1 MRRGPDSL
9 FFADK
14 GVSYLKG
21 KGIFLFLSLLATLS
35 MAGIAAAVAYRSI
48 IFVILAVLVLC
59 AVMGYGFATK
69 KKYRDLG
76 KL

>member
-1 MRRGPDSL
+1 M
-9 FFADK
+9 
-14 GVSYLKG
+14 KG
-21 KGIFLFLSLLATLS
+21 KGIFLLLSLLATLS
-35 MAGIAAAVAYRSI
+35 MAGIGAAVALRNPLLI
-48 IFVILAVLVLC
+48 ILAILVLC

>member
-1 MRRGPDSL
+1 MKRFHTSG
-9 FFADK
+9 FADE
-14 GVSYLKG
+14 GVIYLKG